1 MPTPTTTLPKRS
13 GFFGFTVGRPV
24 ALLVIFITLVV
35 VSLIAYSKIPLQL
48 LPGGF
53 SNDQVMVWIPNP
65 DASPRENE
73 EKVARVV
80 EAELRTLQGLKRV
93 RSWSSESRVRLSVE
107 FQPSVDMELAKAE
120 VRDRLER
127 AQPSLPDTTEQI
139 GMWSESGG
147 TLPLSYFSIGI
158 GGDSADKDYLIDEV
172 IIPRMEAADGVS
184 KVQVWGVMQDTV
196 RIELDEDRVAAS
208 NMDVSALIRKLSRDN
223 FALPLGEVSNAG
235 SRLILR
241 SDMRFGEL
249 SDIENYPIGNGMVLS
264 DVGRVQR
271 SKSVRDQIS
280 RVDGKFSY
288 FGIAQKES
296 QANVVT
302 ASNNFRDAMD
312 KLMTELD
319 QDPELGGQ
327 VNFVPFFVQGD
338 MIQSSLDQL
347 KRTAL
352 GGGVFAALILF
363 LFLRRFRT
371 TLCVALAIPF
381 SSLLALA
388 FEYFTGGSFN
398 MLTMIGITLGIGMLV
413 DNAVVVVE
421 NIVRLKAESK
431 DDLEAAARGTAEIAL
446 PVTLATLT
454 TVVVFMPII
463 FMSGNPMLRLMFG
476 GVGIPL
482 CMSMLASLLVAV
494 VFMPVAIGRVVGER
508 GPLASKINRILDK
521 ALELPARL
529 LAYAIG
535 AVRFGF
541 HKLISIG
548 FHLQKLVLRLP
559 GFLFRLAGIAL
570 VAAAVPVGLGNV
582 NATRLM
588 LENKGLGKTLQ
599 DHQVIMAALM
609 PVLVPALIC
618 GLLLFFALPA
628 WKKSLIEKQAP
639 QAPDNFVPHGH
650 SLIDWLIASNRRLV
664 AWTLDHRLAAIGLS
678 CLALFTIVIPIN
690 SVVTAAFSQG
700 GGENSIEFGVT
711 FDADFTLAEAF
722 EEMKMYEQFL
732 DEHKEEYG
740 FNHVQNRFDSRSA
753 EVSMYFEGA
762 LLPETQTRVLNHM
775 RENLPKPP
783 GHEVHYYNGENVS
796 ENSSTVTQFTL
807 RGTDS
812 VELAALGAQAH
823 QILQN
828 VPGLSGITL
837 PDASAPEQMNVE
849 IDRDIAHS
857 FGIGAGAAIESIG
870 WALRG
875 VPLPR
880 FQERGREIPLILE
893 LDRENAPNLA
903 TLRDL
908 PVYTVSNQVPL
919 SSFADFSVSKGASTI
934 YREDGQ
940 ISYTLTAQVD
950 DPSRLSE
957 ISATGYSALRQIEMP
972 RGFSL
977 ATDQSIQRRADDE
990 IKELGMAGLLS
1001 LVLIFL
1007 VMAILFESLILPFS
1021 VLTTIPFAVVGAV
1034 WSIWALGNPID
1045 AMGMIGIIIL
1055 AGLVVNNGIVLID
1068 RIHRLASTMD
1078 RKDAVLAGCA
1088 HRVRPIVMT
1097 ALTTVVGLIP
1107 MSMVPPAS
1115 GSIDYRSMATIM
1127 IGGLLASTFFTLW
1140 VVPLAYTLLDD
1151 LRLNFIAAFRWAK
1164 SPTSGDS
1171 KASTSIG
1178 SKATA
1183 TVDS

>member
-1 MPTPTTTLPKRS
+1 MPTPTAIDSKGN
-13 GFFGFTVGRPV
+13 GFFRFTVGRPV

-35 VSLIAYSKIPLQL
+35 VSLIAYTKIPLQL

-53 SNDQVMVWIPNP
+53 SNDQVMVWVPNP
-65 DASPRENE
+65 NASPRENE

-93 RSWSSESRVRLSVE
+93 RSWSSEGLVRLSVE
-107 FQPSVDMELAKAE
+107 FQASVNMELAKAE

-147 TLPLSYFSIGI
+147 SLPLSFFSVGI
-158 GGDSADKDYLIDEV
+158 GGDSEDKDYFIDEV
-172 IIPRMEAADGVS
+172 IIPRLEAADGVS
-184 KVQVWGVMQDTV
+184 KVQIWGVMQDTV
-196 RIELDEDRVAAS
+196 RIELDEDRIAAS
-208 NMDVSALIRKLSRDN
+208 NLNVSELIGKLSRDN

-249 SDIENYPIGNGMVLS
+249 SEIENYPIGNGMVLS
-264 DVGRVQR
+264 DVGRVR
-271 SKSVRDQIS
+271 RAKSVRDQIS

-312 KLMTELD
+312 ELAVEFK
-319 QDPELGGQ
+319 QDPTLGGQ
-327 VNFVPFFVQGD
+327 INFVPFFVQGD
-338 MIQSSLDQL
+338 MIQSSLTQL
-347 KRTAL
+347 KQTAL

-421 NIVRLKAESK
+421 NIARLKAESK

-463 FMSGNPMLRLMFG
+463 FMSGNPMVRLMFG
-476 GVGIPL
+476 GIGIPL

-494 VFMPVAIGRVVGER
+494 VFLPVAIGRAVGER
-508 GPLASKINRILDK
+508 GPIASKINRILDK
-521 ALELPARL
+521 GLELPARM

-541 HKLISIG
+541 QKLITAG
-548 FHLQKLVLRLP
+548 FHVQKLVLRLP
-559 GFLFRLAGIAL
+559 SLLFRLAGVAL
-570 VAAAVPVGLGNV
+570 VAIAVPLGLGNV
-582 NATRLM
+582 NATRMYLDSR
-588 LENKGLGKTLQ
+588 GLGRALG
-599 DHQVIMAALM
+599 DEEVMMGALM
-609 PVLVPALIC
+609 PVLIPALIG

-628 WKKSLIEKQAP
+628 WKKSVAQKQAP
-639 QAPDNFVPHGH
+639 LGPEGYIPHGH

-678 CLALFTIVIPIN
+678 GLALLTIVLPMG
-690 SVVTAAFSQG
+690 SMGTAAFSQG
-700 GGENSIEFGVT
+700 EGQNSIEFGVT
-711 FDADFTLAEAF
+711 FDADFTLGEAF

-732 DEHKEEYG
+732 DDHKEEYG
-740 FNHVQNRFDSRSA
+740 FNHVQNRFDNRSA
-753 EVSMYFEGA
+753 EVAMYFEGT
-762 LLPETQTRVLNHM
+762 LLPEQEDRVLSHM

-783 GHEVHYYNGENVS
+783 GHEVHFYNGENIS
-796 ENSSTVTQFTL
+796 ETSNTVTRFTL

-823 QILQN
+823 AILQD

-857 FGIGAGAAIESIG
+857 FGIGAEAAIQSIG

-875 VPLPR
+875 IPLPR

-893 LDRENAPNLA
+893 LDRADAPNLA

-908 PVYTVSNQVPL
+908 PVYTLSNQVPL
-919 SSFADFSVSKGASTI
+919 SSFSDFTVSKGASTI

-950 DPSRLSE
+950 DPSRMNEVST
-957 ISATGYSALRQIEMP
+957 AGYSALRQIDLP

-977 ATDQSIQRRADDE
+977 ATDQSIQRKASDE
-990 IKELGMAGLLS
+990 LKELGTAGLLS

-1068 RIHRLASTMD
+1068 RIHRLASSMD

-1107 MSMVPPAS
+1107 MSMMPPAT

-1151 LRLNFIAAFRWAK
+1151 LRLSFIAAFRWAK
-1164 SPTSGDS
+1164 SP
-1171 KASTSIG
+1171 ASAKSEAAAPIE
-1178 SKATA
+1178 S
-1183 TVDS
+1183 

>member
-1 MPTPTTTLPKRS
+1 MPTPTTIDSKGN
-13 GFFGFTVGRPV
+13 GFFRFTVGRPV
-24 ALLVIFITLVV
+24 ALLVIFITLIV
-35 VSLIAYSKIPLQL
+35 VSLIAYTKIPLQL

-53 SNDQVMVWIPNP
+53 SNDQVMVWVPNP

-93 RSWSSESRVRLSVE
+93 RSWSSEGLVRLSVE
-107 FQPSVDMELAKAE
+107 FQSSVDMELAKAE

-147 TLPLSYFSIGI
+147 SLPLSFFSIGI
-158 GGDSADKDYLIDEV
+158 GGDSEDKDYFIDEV
-172 IIPRMEAADGVS
+172 IIPRLAAADGVS

-208 NMDVSALIRKLSRDN
+208 NLNVSELIGKLSRDN
-223 FALPLGEVSNAG
+223 FALPLGEVSDAG

-249 SDIENYPIGNGMVLS
+249 SEIENYPIGNGMVLS
-264 DVGRVQR
+264 DVGRVRR

-302 ASNNFRDAMD
+302 ASNNFRTAMD
-312 KLMTELD
+312 DLAAEFE
-319 QDPELGGQ
+319 QDPMLGGQ
-327 VNFVPFFVQGD
+327 INFVPFFVQGD
-338 MIQSSLDQL
+338 MIQSSLTQL
-347 KRTAL
+347 KQTAL

-421 NIVRLKAESK
+421 NIVRLKKESK

-463 FMSGNPMLRLMFG
+463 FMSGNPMVRLMFG
-476 GVGIPL
+476 GIGIPL

-494 VFMPVAIGRVVGER
+494 VFLPVAIGRAVGER
-508 GPLASKINRILDK
+508 GPIASRINQLLDK
-521 ALELPARL
+521 GLELPARV

-535 AVRFGF
+535 AVRLGF
-541 HKLISIG
+541 HKLITIG

-559 GFLFRLAGIAL
+559 SLLFRLAGIAL
-570 VAAAVPVGLGNV
+570 VAMAVPVGLGNV
-582 NATRLM
+582 EATRMYMDSL
-588 LENKGLGKTLQ
+588 GLGKALL
-599 DHQVIMAALM
+599 DEEVMMGALM
-609 PVLVPALIC
+609 PVLMPALIG
-618 GLLLFFALPA
+618 GLLLFFALPM
-628 WKKSLIEKQAP
+628 WKRSLAQAK
-639 QAPDNFVPHGH
+639 APLGPENYVPHGH

-678 CLALFTIVIPIN
+678 FLALLTISMPLGRMG
-690 SVVTAAFSQG
+690 TAAFSQG
-700 GGENSIEFGVT
+700 EGENSIEFGVT
-711 FDADFTLAEAF
+711 FDADFTLGEAF

-732 DEHKEEYG
+732 DDHKEEYG

-753 EVSMYFEGA
+753 EVSMYFDGT
-762 LLPETQTRVLNHM
+762 LLPDQQDRVLSHM

-783 GHEVHYYNGENVS
+783 GHEVHFYNGANIS
-796 ENSSTVTQFTL
+796 ETSNAVTRFTL

-823 QILQN
+823 EILKN

-857 FGIGAGAAIESIG
+857 FGIGAEAAIQSIG

-875 VPLPR
+875 IPLPR

-908 PVYTVSNQVPL
+908 PVYTLSNQVPL
-919 SSFADFSVSKGASTI
+919 SSFSDFTVSKGASTI

-940 ISYTLTAQVD
+940 ISYTLTAEVD
-950 DPSRLSE
+950 DPSRMNEVST
-957 ISATGYSALRQIEMP
+957 AGYSALRQIDLP

-977 ATDQSIQRRADDE
+977 ATDQSMQRKATDE
-990 IKELGMAGLLS
+990 LKELGTAGLLS

-1021 VLTTIPFAVVGAV
+1021 VLTTIPFAVLGAV

-1068 RIHRLASTMD
+1068 RIHRLAPTMD

-1107 MSMVPPAS
+1107 MSMMPPAT

-1164 SPTSGDS
+1164 SPVSVKS
-1171 KASTSIG
+1171 KV
-1178 SKATA
+1178 TA
-1183 TVDS
+1183 PVES